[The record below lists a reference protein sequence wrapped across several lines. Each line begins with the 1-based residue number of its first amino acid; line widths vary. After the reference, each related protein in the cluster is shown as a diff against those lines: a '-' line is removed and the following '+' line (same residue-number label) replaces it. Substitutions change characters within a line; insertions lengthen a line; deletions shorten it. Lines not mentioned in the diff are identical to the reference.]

1 MEMSQLDSDLRL
13 PPRKRLLAGYMKL
26 NGIRSSSSSS
36 TSPFASSSSSTSNS
50 IGSSSSSTSAST
62 SRFRSVQNQSP
73 EELAEAA
80 RSAAASAV
88 KAAKAARAIANEKAL
103 ISSKAIAA
111 AKRALELVDSFPKA
125 AMADCKEKKKHVSVD
140 HSSPEGELRYET
152 EDLARRLQR
161 AMDRRYPKV
170 LGTREENGQ
179 INKKQ
184 KMNKTGVES
193 GIRVTS
199 YMNGIASVADSDSSY
214 DGLESNKKASKA
226 FKPDEVD
233 SIPTPGKEKGEEQRR
248 GRVKIKKFPLS
259 ICNSTTD
266 QENGISCVSPVPLD
280 DGVVHVMPGS
290 SSRKCQDLKAPEC
303 VKQNKAI
310 RS

>member
-26 NGIRSSSSSS
+26 NGIRSSSSSSS

-62 SRFRSVQNQSP
+62 SRFRSVQNQTP
-73 EELAEAA
+73 EELVEAA

-88 KAAKAARAIANEKAL
+88 KAAKAARALANEKAL

-111 AKRALELVDSFPKA
+111 AKRALELVDSFPKE
-125 AMADCKEKKKHVSVD
+125 AMADCKEKKKHVSLD
-140 HSSPEGELRYET
+140 HLSS

-161 AMDRRYPKV
+161 AIDRRRYPKV
-170 LGTREENGQ
+170 LGTLEENGH
-179 INKKQ
+179 INKKL
-184 KMNKTGVES
+184 KMNKTEVDDGS
-193 GIRVTS
+193 KVTS

-214 DGLESNKKASKA
+214 DGLESNRKA

-233 SIPTPGKEKGEEQRR
+233 SIPTPGKEKAEEQRR
-248 GRVKIKKFPLS
+248 GRLKLKKFPLS
-259 ICNSTTD
+259 ICHSTD
-266 QENGISCVSPVPLD
+266 QENGISFVSPMPVAQPQD
-280 DGVVHVMPGS
+280 DGVVPLVQGS

-303 VKQNKAI
+303 VKQNKAV